1 MKKIEVLLSMLILLA
16 FGYSEVKFE
25 ESQPRELNQI
35 QEFPEDLLGSYM
47 DTDGNTTTLE
57 KGKLETQL
65 FTVDLNDSE
74 QEVQLKRYKDY
85 FFLNALEDHGW
96 EVLVIEKTSSNM
108 IQMRTI
114 GDLDDD
120 ELMSLAR
127 ITPTKITQKEG
138 LAINPKI
145 TELEQIIE
153 SDFFDEV
160 IRMKRIG

>member
-25 ESQPRELNQI
+25 ESQPRELNQL
-35 QEFPEDLLGSYM
+35 QEFPDELVGSYI
-47 DTDGNTTTLE
+47 DTEGNTTTLE
-57 KGKLETQL
+57 KDKLETQL
-65 FTVDLNDSE
+65 FTVDLNRSE

-96 EVLVIEKTSSNM
+96 EVLVIEKTSANM
-108 IQMRTI
+108 IQLRTI
-114 GDLDDD
+114 GDLDDE

-160 IRMKRIG
+160 TRMKRIS